1 MAQINQNLSL
11 LDNLKDA
18 EKRIDSLEETLGKGL
33 IQPFSCTNSGAR
45 KILFGTQFE
54 HAVPLIHSETPLV
67 QTGYEIRFGDYSASI
82 IKAETDYEVVAIVPK
97 FSATP
102 GQHYFVVLIS
112 HDTKEI
118 SVVERIPYEHTTES
132 YGYLYN
138 NSYMDHLSVGD
149 RIKTG
154 DIIRKST
161 SYDEYGNRQDGTN
174 MIVAYLATDKTM
186 EDSTLFSESGAKKM
200 STTLIKKVIL
210 MFNENDI
217 PLNIYGNDTCYKSW
231 PDIGE
236 HIKNGMLCTIRREK
250 KEESLYSQSY
260 DMLKDILMSDDKFT
274 VEGIV
279 VDMNIYSNNPEILD
293 NFYNVQMKYYYEEN
307 KRFCGDIVMAVDR
320 AIGMFPDYKIQYDLQ
335 KLLHESRRILRGD
348 QYIKEGKVFSNTVIE
363 MVIMEENHIDV
374 GDKVSDR
381 YGGKGVISEIIPD
394 ELMIRDDMGNIVDC
408 IINQSTCVNRENP
421 GQLFETSLTHIGAR
435 IVKSLEQMGME
446 GKADAG
452 DGANRIINFLNVIS
466 PEEAYAMANFLSGMS
481 NEELEAFV
489 NSVILDGMIYTSVRP
504 IADVMTID
512 KLQMLYDEF
521 PWVEQTYM
529 QVPMPDSNG
538 KIRYMKSRRPII
550 CGKKY
555 MYRLKQYAEEKF
567 SVTSLS
573 STNIKNQNTR
583 SKANKNYKS
592 LHANTPIQFGD
603 METADMQ
610 HIGME
615 YVVTN
620 LMIHSVSPQARRL
633 VEEMLTGDPFSV
645 NVELDKDST
654 NRNVEIVN
662 AYLKT
667 KGLRLDFRKVMKN
680 AKPMVSF
687 DMVVIDKEKVPTPL
701 VRFINEQEVFDFDK
715 YYEQLYNVEELR
727 KHAMIQQEMVYFE
740 GDEIPKKDPFLN

>member
-1 MAQINQNLSL
+1 MVVNSNLSL
-11 LDNLKDA
+11 LDNIAQA
-18 EKRIDSLEETLGKGL
+18 ESRIDSLEETLGKGL
-33 IQPFSCTNSGAR
+33 LQPNSCTNSGAR

-54 HAVPLIHSETPLV
+54 HAVPLMHPETPLV

-82 IKAETDYEVVAIVPK
+82 ISADSDYEVVAIIPK
-97 FSATP
+97 FSANP
-102 GQHYFVVLIS
+102 WQHYYMILRS
-112 HDTKEI
+112 DTKKEI
-118 SVVERIPYEHTTES
+118 TLLERIPYEHTTEC

-138 NSYMDHLSVGD
+138 NTYMDHLSVGSK
-149 RIKTG
+149 IKAG
-154 DIIRKST
+154 DVVRKST
-161 SYDEYGNRQDGTN
+161 SYDDYGNRQDGVN
-174 MIVAYLATDKTM
+174 MICAYLATDKTM
-186 EDSTLFSESGAKKM
+186 EDSVILSESGAAKL
-200 STTLIKKVIL
+200 STPLIKKVTL

-217 PLNIYGNDTCYKSW
+217 PLNLYGNDITYKSW

-236 HIKNGMLCTIRREK
+236 HVRNGILCAIRREK
-250 KEESLYSQSY
+250 KEESLFSQSY
-260 DMLKDILMSDDKFT
+260 DKLKDILMSDDKFT
-274 VEGIV
+274 VEGTV
-279 VDMNIYSNNPEILD
+279 VDINISSNNPEILD
-293 NFYNVQMKYYYEEN
+293 NFYNVQLSYYYNEN
-307 KRFCGDIVMAVDR
+307 KRFCEDVNAAVSRLIDE
-320 AIGMFPDYKIQYDLQ
+320 FPDYKLSYEIQ
-335 KLLHESRRILRGD
+335 KLLNQSKRILKGD

-363 MVIMEENHIDV
+363 MIIMEENHICV

-394 ELMIRDDMGNIVDC
+394 ELMIANDLGETVDC

-421 GQLFETSLTHIGAR
+421 GQLFETSTTHIGAR
-435 IVKSLEQMGME
+435 IIHSIKMMQLDPDQ
-446 GKADAG
+446 
-452 DGANRIINFLNVIS
+452 GASMIVDYLRYVS
-466 PEEAYAMANFLSGMS
+466 PEEADALLSYLGDLDI
-481 NEELEAFV
+481 EDLESFV
-489 NSVILDGMIYTSVRP
+489 NSVIMSGMIYVSIKP

-512 KLQMLYDEF
+512 SLNEIYKAF
-521 PWVEQTYM
+521 PWIKQSYL
-529 QVPMPDSNG
+529 QVPMRDSNG
-538 KIRYMKSRRPII
+538 KVRYIQSRRPIV

-633 VEEMLTGDPFSV
+633 VEEMLTGDPFAV

-667 KGLRLDFRKVMKN
+667 KGLRLEFRKVK
-680 AKPMVSF
+680 KGPRPIVTF
-687 DMVVIDKEKVPTPL
+687 DLVAFDKEKVPEPI
-701 VRFINEQEVFDFDK
+701 VRFINEKEVFDYDK
-715 YYEQLYNVEELR
+715 YYAQLNRIEDLKKTCIVR
-727 KHAMIQQEMVYFE
+727 QDMVVFDDKEYCN
-740 GDEIPKKDPFLN
+740 K